1 MAVASHVWFLLNS
14 NNASGLAFFFKK
26 SSPLLPPRRP
36 PTPRRDP
43 TPLPR
48 SPRGA
53 RGGAAALTSE
63 QGHGGGR
70 TGGSARVLGGVA
82 LVPPAAPHFKLSGR
96 CQRGYASALS
106 PTSESLSERSPLGP
120 ASPLLAPHW
129 VGTNGAKNLA
139 GRQASPQENVPRER
153 ILSPISLFLEILSF
167 AIECVD
173 SPAQPSLWSPS
184 PRQGN

>member
-14 NNASGLAFFFKK
+14 KQCFRIGFFFKK

-36 PTPRRDP
+36 P

-120 ASPLLAPHW
+120 ASPLWRHTGWEPMVPKTSRGDRPPHRKTFLASGFFP
-129 VGTNGAKNLA
+129 
-139 GRQASPQENVPRER
+139 
-153 ILSPISLFLEILSF
+153 
-167 AIECVD
+167 
-173 SPAQPSLWSPS
+173 PSHCF
-184 PRQGN
+184 

>member
-1 MAVASHVWFLLNS
+1 MLPDWL
-14 NNASGLAFFFKK
+14 FFFLIK
-26 SSPLLPPRRP
+26 PPFTTKET

-48 SPRGA
+48 PPRGA
-53 RGGAAALTSE
+53 RDGAAALTSE

-70 TGGSARVLGGVA
+70 TGGSARVFGGVA
-82 LVPPAAPHFKLSGR
+82 LVPPAAPHFKRSGR

-106 PTSESLSERSPLGP
+106 PTSEGLSERSPVGP
-120 ASPLLAPHW
+120 ASPLLAPHQ

-153 ILSPISLFLEILSF
+153 ILSPISLFLEILSVSQSNVLTPLPKL
-167 AIECVD
+167 ASGAPPCAKVISG
-173 SPAQPSLWSPS
+173 SPP
-184 PRQGN
+184 PRSRILFNV